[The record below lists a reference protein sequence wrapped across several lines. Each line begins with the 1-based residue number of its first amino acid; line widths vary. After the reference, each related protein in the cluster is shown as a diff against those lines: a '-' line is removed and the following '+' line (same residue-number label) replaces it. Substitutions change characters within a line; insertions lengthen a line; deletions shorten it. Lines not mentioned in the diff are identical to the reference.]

1 MKEQKVRKSR
11 ARGQK
16 IPALGCEVRLQP
28 LSTLKRK
35 LRRSVMG
42 EAEILTL
49 PPLILRQVTFSCVVA
64 NAIRQMSK
72 WQ

>member
-16 IPALGCEVRLQP
+16 IPALGCEVRLQL

-49 PPLILRQVTFSCVVA
+49 PPLRQVTFSCVVA